1 MGMNQGKMEEDIM
14 TTFEIIQGL
23 ICDQLDLKKEEV
35 QPTTRLQE
43 ELDADSLDIFQI
55 INDIEDEFEIS
66 IDEEDMDLE
75 TVQDLVDYV
84 EKKK

>member
-1 MGMNQGKMEEDIM
+1 M

-84 EKKK
+84 ETFYE

>member
-1 MGMNQGKMEEDIM
+1 MEEDIM

-35 QPTTRLQE
+35 QL
-43 ELDADSLDIFQI
+43 

>member
-1 MGMNQGKMEEDIM
+1 M

-84 EKKK
+84 ENKK

>member
-1 MGMNQGKMEEDIM
+1 MEEDIM

>member
-1 MGMNQGKMEEDIM
+1 MEEDIM

-75 TVQDLVDYV
+75 TVQDVVDYV

>member
-1 MGMNQGKMEEDIM
+1 MEEDIM

-84 EKKK
+84 ENKK

>member
-1 MGMNQGKMEEDIM
+1 M

>member
-1 MGMNQGKMEEDIM
+1 M

-66 IDEEDMDLE
+66 IDEEDMELE

-84 EKKK
+84 ENKK